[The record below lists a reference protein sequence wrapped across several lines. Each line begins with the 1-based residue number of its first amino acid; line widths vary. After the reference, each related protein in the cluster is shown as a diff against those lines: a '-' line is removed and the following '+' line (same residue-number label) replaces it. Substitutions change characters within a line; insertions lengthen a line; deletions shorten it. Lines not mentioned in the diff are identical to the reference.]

1 MSLTSLA
8 GNLETTTTSTFLDPQ
23 RIKKFGSTST
33 NFQEFLANSPYANIK
48 KPFYSPRNQTVT
60 QKGEYSIA
68 FNDVVLQLPR
78 QKKSNEPIINEPL
91 QISPIPASQED
102 CSIID
107 TSMFQNPLEADTLKF
122 SKVNLNLGENINP
135 NRPHINKHR
144 IIRASNA
151 YNQGFDS
158 PKASMT
164 DHETKFMVKEL
175 QARIISMEKEMLK
188 IKKENH
194 DLREENKK
202 YKDNLKMVVQEQE
215 KASKMKEL
223 YEKKI
228 SSLRENCV
236 NNEQAVNS
244 LKEILSLQDVEYH
257 DRHSKERGATL
268 QNVDAGAPSQRTQRH
283 FRTLSNIDMAKVN
296 RVSSIEAN
304 LESKENYQTPAA
316 AKKSLRVDT
325 NMKDGQSHLLKRR
338 NSNTFN
344 KNLKVAVKS

>member
-1 MSLTSLA
+1 
-8 GNLETTTTSTFLDPQ
+8 
-23 RIKKFGSTST
+23 
-33 NFQEFLANSPYANIK
+33 
-48 KPFYSPRNQTVT
+48 VT

-68 FNDVVLQLPR
+68 FNDVALQLPR
-78 QKKSNEPIINEPL
+78 NKKSNEPIINEPL
-91 QISPIPASQED
+91 QISPIAPAQED
-102 CSIID
+102 CSIIE
-107 TSMFQNPLEADTLKF
+107 TSMFQNPLEAPGAETLRF
-122 SKVNLNLGENINP
+122 SKVNLNLGENVNP

-164 DHETKFMVKEL
+164 DHETKCVVKEL

-202 YKDNLKMVVQEQE
+202 YKDNFAMVVKEQE
-215 KASKMKEL
+215 KASKLREI

-257 DRHSKERGATL
+257 DRHSKEKGATL
-268 QNVDAGAPSQRTQRH
+268 PNVDVGVPPPRTQRH
-283 FRTLSNIDMAKVN
+283 FRTLSNIDMAKVQ

-304 LESKENYQTPAA
+304 LEGKENYQTPAA
-316 AKKSLRVDT
+316 SKKSLRVDT
-325 NMKDGQSHLLKRR
+325 NLKEGHSHLLKRR
-338 NSNTFN
+338 SSNTFS